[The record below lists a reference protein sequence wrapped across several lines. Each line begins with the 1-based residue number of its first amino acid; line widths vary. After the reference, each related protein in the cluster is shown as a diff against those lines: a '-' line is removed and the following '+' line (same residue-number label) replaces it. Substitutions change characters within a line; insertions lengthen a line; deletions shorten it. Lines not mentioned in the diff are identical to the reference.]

1 MENTDVAKSL
11 NNVLRVEQRIHLGG
25 GGGGGG
31 GSLGSA
37 SGSSSEK
44 LFNIKQEESEILSM
58 RKVSVC
64 FLKCCF

>member
-25 GGGGGG
+25 GGGGGA
-31 GSLGSA
+31 LGSA

-58 RKVSVC
+58 RKVSCVS
-64 FLKCCF
+64 